1 MFMTAARRSRERDN
15 ARLDALERENAELRN
30 RLAALTDDHHT
41 IHELSLRQ
49 QRERQALGG
58 VFHSLGSFG
67 ESLGG
72 VRTSFLG
79 LATTLSDE
87 KQTAVEAAAGA
98 DTSRASFERIAGNLR
113 SMFETIDEASRNIDS
128 LHRRAGEIDG
138 IVRLIKEVA
147 DQTNLL
153 ALNAAIEAAR
163 AGEAGRGF
171 AVVADE
177 VRKLAERTGKATA
190 EIGTL
195 VGAIQGETE
204 TARAIMQQGA
214 QDAARYSQDSEAA
227 MHSMQ
232 HLMALSGRMER
243 TVSDASLLANVELA
257 NIEEL
262 MLKLEVYKVFL
273 GTSALRPEE
282 LPDDSQCRLG
292 LWYYDGEGHERFA
305 RLPGYAALEKPHR
318 AVHDHARRALALYY
332 EGRTEAALE
341 ALAAMEAANRAV
353 MDGIAA
359 MLGHTLADNPQERDR
374 RRS

>member
-1 MFMTAARRSRERDN
+1 MFLTAARRSRERDA
-15 ARLDALERENAELRN
+15 ARRDALEIENAELRA
-30 RLAALTDDHHT
+30 RIAALENDNHDLNERAHKLA
-41 IHELSLRQ
+41 HERSSLD
-49 QRERQALGG
+49 G
-58 VFHSLGSFG
+58 VFRNIGRFG
-67 ESLGG
+67 ESLTG

-87 KQTAVEAAAGA
+87 KQSAVDAAAHA
-98 DTSRASFERIAGNLR
+98 DTNRSAFERIAGNLQ
-113 SMFETIDEASRNIDS
+113 SMCGTIDEASRNIDS
-128 LHRRAGEIDG
+128 LYHRAGEIDG

-190 EIGTL
+190 EIGSL

-204 TARAIMQQGA
+204 TARTIMQQGA

-232 HLMALSGRMER
+232 HLMTLSGRMER
-243 TVSDASLLANVELA
+243 TVAGASLLANVELA

-262 MLKLEVYKVFL
+262 TLKLEVYKVFL
-273 GTSALRPEE
+273 GISTLRPDE

-292 LWYYDGEGHERFA
+292 QWYFDGEGRERFA
-305 RLPGYAALEKPHR
+305 RLPGYAALEKPHK
-318 AVHDHARRALALYY
+318 AVHDHAKRALALYY
-332 EGRTEAALE
+332 EGRADAALE
-341 ALAAMEAANRAV
+341 ALAAMEAANLTV
-353 MDGIAA
+353 MDGIAD
-359 MLGHTLADNPQERDR
+359 MLGHALAAPG
-374 RRS
+374 